1 MAAGTS
7 ANICEVQRINRE
19 MPVSKSGYY
28 SAHAGGLKR
37 ELAALLPRDLLRE
50 LHRRKPWRHF
60 AVLARQLVLLAAAIA
75 GIAWFRNSWLWVP
88 FAVVEGWTVFNFT
101 VLLHE
106 VLHGLVFARPRPFA
120 TRLLELFYAIP
131 SGISPSQFTR
141 WHLDHHAELG
151 SAEGDPKRHH
161 LTPKIN
167 RRWFKALYFT
177 PALFPIYFRA
187 AARETST
194 YPEALQ
200 KRIAR
205 ERTASVAFHVSVMAS
220 LYFASGTALLA
231 RAYVVPVFLVFPVA
245 FALNRLGQH
254 YDIRPE
260 DPAQWS
266 TLMKPSWFWDFAYLW
281 SNYHLEHHYYPG
293 VPFYNLPKLRRLLD
307 PYFRAKGMGSHGY
320 GRLIYNYLVL
330 NKRPHTDWRG
340 TVTSVPQAY

>member
-1 MAAGTS
+1 MTS
-7 ANICEVQRINRE
+7 DL
-19 MPVSKSGYY
+19 KSGYY
-28 SAHAGGLKR
+28 AAHAIGLKR
-37 ELAALLPRDLLRE
+37 EVAAMLDRDLLRM
-50 LHRRKPWRHF
+50 LHHRRPWRHF
-60 AVLARQLVLLAAAIA
+60 AVLARQLTLLAAAAAGAVYSRNGWWWIA
-75 GIAWFRNSWLWVP
+75 
-88 FAVVEGWTVFNFT
+88 FAVVEGWTIFNFT

-106 VLHGLVFARPRPFA
+106 VLHGLVFARPRTFA
-120 TRLLELFYAIP
+120 ARCLELLYAIP

-151 SAEGDPKRHH
+151 SDEGDPKRHH
-161 LTPKIN
+161 LTPKLN
-167 RRWFKALYFT
+167 KRWFKALYFT

-194 YPEALQ
+194 YPERLR

-205 ERTASVAFHVSVMAS
+205 ERAVSVAFHLSVMAS
-220 LYFASGTALLA
+220 LWFLSGTTLLV
-231 RAYVVPVFLVFPVA
+231 RAYLVPVFFVFPVA

-254 YDIRPE
+254 YDIRPD

-293 VPFYNLPKLRRLLD
+293 VPFYNLPKLRRLLE

-320 GRLIYNYLVL
+320 GQLIYNYMVL

-340 TVTSVPQAY
+340 TVAKST

>member
-1 MAAGTS
+1 M
-7 ANICEVQRINRE
+7 
-19 MPVSKSGYY
+19 KFDLKKGYY
-28 SAHAGGLKR
+28 LAHAKGLKT
-37 ELAALLPRDLLRE
+37 ELAALLDRDALRE
-50 LHRRKPWRHF
+50 VHRRRPLRHF
-60 AVLARQLVLLAAAIA
+60 VVLARQLALLAGAIS
-75 GIAWFRNSWLWVP
+75 GIVLFRNVWWWFP
-88 FAVVEGWTVFNFT
+88 FSVVEGWTIFNFT

-106 VLHGLVFARPRPFA
+106 VLHGLVFARPRPFTA
-120 TRLLELFYAIP
+120 RMLGLLYAIP

-151 SAEGDPKRHH
+151 SDEGDPKRHH

-167 RRWFKALYFT
+167 KRWFKALYFT

-194 YPEALQ
+194 YPEVLR

-205 ERTASVAFHVSVMAS
+205 ERAVSVAFHFSVMAS
-220 LYFASGTALLA
+220 LWVFSGAALLM
-231 RAYVVPVFLVFPVA
+231 RAYLVPVFLVFPVA

-293 VPFYNLPKLRRLLD
+293 VPFYNLPKLRRLLNA
-307 PYFRAKGMGSHGY
+307 YFQAKGMRSHGY
-320 GRLIYNYLVL
+320 GQLIYHYLVL
-330 NKRPHTDWRG
+330 NKRPHTDWKG
-340 TVTSVPQAY
+340 TVTSVPSAIPSERF

>member
-1 MAAGTS
+1 MTAR
-7 ANICEVQRINRE
+7 V
-19 MPVSKSGYY
+19 KSDPRTGFYA
-28 SAHAGGLKR
+28 AHALELKR
-37 ELAALLPRDLLRE
+37 ELASMLDRDQLRE
-50 LHRRKPWRHF
+50 LHRRQPWRHF
-60 AVLARQLVLLAAAIA
+60 AVLARQLVLLAASII
-75 GIAWFRNSWLWVP
+75 GIAYFRNGWWWIP
-88 FAVVEGWTVFNFT
+88 FAIVEGWTIFNFT
-101 VLLHE
+101 ILLHE
-106 VLHGLVFARPRPFA
+106 VLHGLVFARPIPFA
-120 TRLLELFYAIP
+120 TRLLELCYAIP

-151 SAEGDPKRHH
+151 SDESDPKRHH

-167 RRWFKALYFT
+167 KRWFKALYFT

-194 YPEALQ
+194 YPEWLQ

-205 ERTASVAFHVSVMAS
+205 ERKVSAAFHLGVMA
-220 LYFASGTALLA
+220 LLWLFSGTALVV
-231 RAYVVPVFLVFPVA
+231 RAYLVPVFLVFPVA

-293 VPFYNLPKLRRLLD
+293 VPFYNLPKLRRVLE

-320 GRLIYNYLVL
+320 GQLIYHYLVL
-330 NKRPHTDWRG
+330 NKRPHSNWH
-340 TVTSVPQAY
+340 PAAEA